1 MRIPPYTTTNYTN
14 HPSPSSSLSPNNPSI
29 VTPSGSGG
37 GSGGARHVGKRGFF
51 FFFFAAAGG
60 GGAAGRARFAAGAG
74 ATAFFEGRAPTVPHR
89 GRSDV
94 PALENVVR
102 PTRGCR
108 RRGTFGPG
116 WGGGA
121 GSRGGGGGGGGG
133 TGAGAGGGG
142 GAAASSSSPKRLSI
156 VGAARRGGW
165 RQPGSA
171 GRLDGAAALSTR
183 CRRFGAGFGRG
194 LGTAGCGSGAGAV
207 APSRESVAA

>member
-1 MRIPPYTTTNYTN
+1 M
-14 HPSPSSSLSPNNPSI
+14 SPNNPSI

-37 GSGGARHVGKRGFF
+37 GSGGARHAGKRGFF
-51 FFFFAAAGG
+51 FFFFFFAAGG
-60 GGAAGRARFAAGAG
+60 GAAAGRARFAAGAG

-121 GSRGGGGGGGGG
+121 GSRGGGAGGGGA

-142 GAAASSSSPKRLSI
+142 GAAAPSSSPKRLSI
-156 VGAARRGGW
+156 VGAARHGGW

-171 GRLDGAAALSTR
+171 GRLDGAATLSTR

-194 LGTAGCGSGAGAV
+194 FGTAGCGSGAGAV